1 MAIMK
6 WDHLVHYVNDLDKPV
21 EIFGD
26 HGLVAFKG
34 GSHKDWGTYN
44 ALSYFGLTYIEFL
57 GIENLELAKATEHNV
72 VVRDAVKVLPGH
84 EVLSRVVIR
93 TDDIEET
100 AASLKSAGLSL
111 SPIIDGRR
119 LDNEGRLIEW
129 RMMTIDGDF
138 QGLVYPFVIQWNG
151 TDEERL
157 ERLTASGVIQSHPA
171 GQAEIKKAIFRVS
184 DPAAAAEHWGECFGL
199 PIAQSEGNDTFT
211 LKIGDQSFDFVQGD
225 ENQFKQVVFE
235 TDSIGLQGKSIHIG
249 AGEYVFI
256 EKATP

>member
-1 MAIMK
+1 MATLK

-44 ALSYFGLTYIEFL
+44 ALSYFGLTYLEFL

-72 VVRDAVKVLPGH
+72 VVRDAVNLLPEQ

-93 TDDIEET
+93 TNDIEEI
-100 AASLKSAGLSL
+100 AASLKAAGLSL
-111 SPIIDGRR
+111 SPIIDGKR
-119 LDNEGRLIEW
+119 LDNKGRLIEW

-138 QGLVYPFVIQWNG
+138 QGLVYPFIIQWNG

-171 GQAEIKKAIFRVS
+171 GHAEIVRAVFRVS
-184 DPAAAAEHWGECFGL
+184 DPAAAAEHWGALFGL
-199 PIAQSEGNDTFT
+199 PIVHSEVNNTFA
-211 LKIGDQSFDFVQGD
+211 LKIGDKSFAFMQGD
-225 ENQFKQVVFE
+225 ENQFKQVIFE
-235 TDSIGLQGKSIHIG
+235 TDSARLKGKTIQVG
-249 AGEYVFI
+249 AGEYVFV
-256 EKATP
+256 